1 MRLGTLLGGSL
12 FALALAFVTPAV
24 AAGKQSAKTG
34 EKSASKSDGKKG
46 SLTRAEKKKLD
57 VLARFSTKFPP
68 NQPRVKN
75 IRRIADL
82 MDGVVVEPGQSFSVN
97 HFIGKRTEEN
107 GFVMAPSILDAE
119 MSETVGGGI
128 SQFATTLYNALY
140 DAGFPII
147 EHKPH
152 SHFISRY
159 PAGVEAT
166 LSWPGPDLSFKNDS
180 ESPLVIETSVS
191 KDRVSVKLL
200 GRTPGRKVT
209 RKAPVELERRAQPVE
224 HIADA
229 SVSSR
234 KPKVEREGSARRS
247 VQVTRVVE
255 NPGKRRVDEDVV
267 IYLPLKKI
275 VRVHPCRLPKGHK
288 DFTGEPCGTSSGKQP
303 TSGRTKRS
311 AKADSSAKSAAK
323 TRSH

>member
-1 MRLGTLLGGSL
+1 MRVGSFLGGMSL
-12 FALALAFVTPAV
+12 ALALAFATPAV
-24 AAGKQSAKTG
+24 AAGKQATKH
-34 EKSASKSDGKKG
+34 EKSAKAESKKG

-57 VLARFSTKFPP
+57 VLSRFSTKFPP

-75 IRRIADL
+75 IRRIADM
-82 MDGVVVEPGQSFSVN
+82 MDGVVIEPGQSFSLN

-119 MSETVGGGI
+119 MTETVGGGI

-180 ESPLVIETSVS
+180 EWPLVIETSVS

-200 GRTPGRKVT
+200 GKTPGRKVT
-209 RKAPVELERRAQPVE
+209 RKAPVELERKPQPVE
-224 HIADA
+224 QIADA
-229 SVSSR
+229 TVSSR
-234 KPKVEREGSARRS
+234 KPKVEREGSPRRS
-247 VQVTRVVE
+247 VQVTRIVE
-255 NPGKRRVDEDVV
+255 SPGRRRVDEDVV

-288 DFTGEPCGTSSGKQP
+288 DYTGESCSKSSTRAKRGT
-303 TSGRTKRS
+303 
-311 AKADSSAKSAAK
+311 SAKSPEKSGAK
-323 TRSH
+323 SRSHPPSKS

>member
-1 MRLGTLLGGSL
+1 MRLGTLLGATLSVI
-12 FALALAFVTPAV
+12 AIAFVTPAV
-24 AAGKQSAKTG
+24 AAGKQDAKHG
-34 EKSASKSDGKKG
+34 QKADAKSDSKKG
-46 SLTRAEKKKLD
+46 SLTRAERKKLE
-57 VLARFSTKFPP
+57 VLARASTKFPP

-97 HFIGKRTEEN
+97 HFIGTRTEEN

-119 MSETVGGGI
+119 MTETVGGGI

-140 DAGFPII
+140 DAGFPVI

-180 ESPLVIETSVS
+180 QSPLVIETSVS

-209 RKAPVELERRAQPVE
+209 RKAPVELERKAQTVE

-229 SVSSR
+229 SVSAR
-234 KPKVEREGSARRS
+234 KPKVVREGSARRS
-247 VQVTRVVE
+247 VQVTRIVE

-267 IYLPLKKI
+267 IYLPVKKI
-275 VRVHPCRLPKGHK
+275 LRVHPCRLPKGHK
-288 DFTGEPCGTSSGKQP
+288 DFTGEPCGTSKK
-303 TSGRTKRS
+303 RAATK
-311 AKADSSAKSAAK
+311 SSAKSAAK
-323 TRSH
+323 SRSH

>member
-1 MRLGTLLGGSL
+1 MRLGNLLGGPL

-24 AAGKQSAKTG
+24 AAGKQSAKAGAGHAASATA
-34 EKSASKSDGKKG
+34 KSESKKG
-46 SLTRAEKKKLD
+46 SITRAERKKLE

-68 NQPRVKN
+68 HQPRVKN

-82 MDGVVVEPGQSFSVN
+82 MDGVVIEPGQAFSVN

-119 MSETVGGGI
+119 MSETVGGGV

-147 EHKPH
+147 EHRPH

-209 RKAPVELERRAQPVE
+209 RKAPVELEHRAQPIE

-229 SVSSR
+229 SVSPR

-255 NPGKRRVDEDVV
+255 NKGKRRVDEDVV

-288 DFTGEPCGTSSGKQP
+288 DFTGEPCRSGSKQRAATSKKP
-303 TSGRTKRS
+303 KE
-311 AKADSSAKSAAK
+311 SAAK

>member
-1 MRLGTLLGGSL
+1 MRFGTLLGGTL
-12 FALALAFVTPAV
+12 LALAFTFVTPAV
-24 AAGKQSAKTG
+24 AAGKQNAKAG
-34 EKSASKSDGKKG
+34 EGATKAESKKG

-57 VLARFSTKFPP
+57 VLSRFSTKFPP

-107 GFVMAPSILDAE
+107 GFVVAPSILDAE
-119 MSETVGGGI
+119 MTETVGGGI

-166 LSWPGPDLSFKNDS
+166 LSWPGPDLAFKNDS
-180 ESPLVIETSVS
+180 EFPLVIETSVS

-209 RKAPVELERRAQPVE
+209 RKAPVELERRPPPVE
-224 HIADA
+224 QIADA

-234 KPKVEREGSARRS
+234 KPKVEREGSPRRS
-247 VQVTRVVE
+247 VQVTRIIE
-255 NPGKRRVDEDVV
+255 NPGKRRVDEEVV

-288 DFTGEPCGTSSGKQP
+288 DFTGEPCGGGSKKRAASARAGHDSPGKSG
-303 TSGRTKRS
+303 
-311 AKADSSAKSAAK
+311 AKS
-323 TRSH
+323 RSQGLSKS

>member
-1 MRLGTLLGGSL
+1 MRLGNLLGGML
-12 FALALAFVTPAV
+12 FALAVAFVTPAV
-24 AAGKQSAKTG
+24 AAGKQSAKAG
-34 EKSASKSDGKKG
+34 AGHAANGAAKSESKKG

-82 MDGVVVEPGQSFSVN
+82 MDGVVIEPGQSFSVN

-107 GFVMAPSILDAE
+107 GFVVAPSILDAE

-140 DAGFPII
+140 NAGFPII

-200 GRTPGRKVT
+200 GKTPGRKVT

-247 VQVTRVVE
+247 VQVTRIVE

-288 DFTGEPCGTSSGKQP
+288 DFTGEPCGGASKKRAANGKKP
-303 TSGRTKRS
+303 
-311 AKADSSAKSAAK
+311 AESAAK
-323 TRSH
+323 ARSH

>member
-1 MRLGTLLGGSL
+1 MRVGNLLGGML
-12 FALALAFVTPAV
+12 FALAVAFVTPAV
-24 AAGKQSAKTG
+24 AAGKQSQKQG
-34 EKSASKSDGKKG
+34 EKATGKSESKKG

-82 MDGVVVEPGQSFSVN
+82 MDGLVIEPGQSFSVN

-140 DAGFPII
+140 DAGFPIM

-180 ESPLVIETSVS
+180 EAPLVIETSVS

-200 GRTPGRKVT
+200 GKTPGRKVT
-209 RKAPVELERRAQPVE
+209 RKAPVELERKPQPVE

-229 SVSSR
+229 SVPSR
-234 KPKVEREGSARRS
+234 KPKVEREGSPRRS
-247 VQVTRVVE
+247 VQVTRIVE
-255 NPGKRRVDEDVV
+255 NRGGKRRVDEDVV

-275 VRVHPCRLPKGHK
+275 VRTHPCKLPKGHK
-288 DFTGEPCGTSSGKQP
+288 DFTGEPCPGS
-303 TSGRTKRS
+303 KRAS
-311 AKADSSAKSAAK
+311 ASRSSANTPAK

>member
-1 MRLGTLLGGSL
+1 MKLYAGLI
-12 FALALAFVTPAV
+12 FAACALAFALPASALGKQGGLKQV
-24 AAGKQSAKTG
+24 AAKQAKP
-34 EKSASKSDGKKG
+34 SGKKAAKH
-46 SLTRAEKKKLD
+46 LDKKKLD

-68 NQPRVKN
+68 GQPRVKN

-97 HFIGKRTEEN
+97 HHIGKRTEEN
-107 GFVMAPSILDAE
+107 GFVVAPSILDAE
-119 MSETVGGGI
+119 MTETVGGGI

-209 RKAPVELERRAQPVE
+209 RKAPVELERRAQAVE
-224 HIADA
+224 QIADET
-229 SVSSR
+229 VPPR

-247 VQVTRVVE
+247 VRVTRSVE

-267 IYLPLKKI
+267 IYLPMKKI
-275 VRVHPCRLPKGHK
+275 VRVHPCRLLKGHK
-288 DFTGEPCGTSSGKQP
+288 DYTGEGC
-303 TSGRTKRS
+303 TKKR
-311 AKADSSAKSAAK
+311 K
-323 TRSH
+323 

>member
-1 MRLGTLLGGSL
+1 MRLGNLLGATL
-12 FALALAFVTPAV
+12 FAIAIAFVTPAV
-24 AAGKQSAKTG
+24 AAGKQDAKHG
-34 EKSASKSDGKKG
+34 EKADAKGERKKG
-46 SLTRAEKKKLD
+46 SLTRAQKKKLD

-140 DAGFPII
+140 DAGFPVI

-209 RKAPVELERRAQPVE
+209 RKAPVELERKPQAVE
-224 HIADA
+224 QIADA
-229 SVSSR
+229 SVSAR

-247 VQVTRVVE
+247 VQVTRIVE

-267 IYLPLKKI
+267 IYLPVKKI
-275 VRVHPCRLPKGHK
+275 VRVNPCRLPKGHK
-288 DFTGEPCGTSSGKQP
+288 DFTGEPCGAPK
-303 TSGRTKRS
+303 KRAAS
-311 AKADSSAKSAAK
+311 AKSSAKSGAK

>member
-1 MRLGTLLGGSL
+1 MRLGTLLGGTL
-12 FALALAFVTPAV
+12 LALGLAFVTPAV
-24 AAGKQSAKTG
+24 AAGKQSAKSG
-34 EKSASKSDGKKG
+34 AGHAASAGAKSENKKG

-68 NQPRVKN
+68 HQPRVKN

-82 MDGVVVEPGQSFSVN
+82 MDGVVIEPGHSFSVN

-200 GRTPGRKVT
+200 GKTPGRKVT
-209 RKAPVELERRAQPVE
+209 RKAPVELERKAQAVE

-229 SVSSR
+229 SVSPR
-234 KPKVEREGSARRS
+234 KPKVEREGAARRS
-247 VQVTRVVE
+247 VQVTRIVE

-275 VRVHPCRLPKGHK
+275 LRVHPCRLPKGHK
-288 DFTGEPCGTSSGKQP
+288 DFTGEPCGTSSK
-303 TSGRTKRS
+303 KRAANAKKS
-311 AKADSSAKSAAK
+311 AESAAK
-323 TRSH
+323 ARSH